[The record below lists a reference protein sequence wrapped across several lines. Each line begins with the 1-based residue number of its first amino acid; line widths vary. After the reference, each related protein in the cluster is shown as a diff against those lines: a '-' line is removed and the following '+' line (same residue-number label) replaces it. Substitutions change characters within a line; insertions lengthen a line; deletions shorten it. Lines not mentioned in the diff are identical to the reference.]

1 MISNRVKKY
10 KLRRRRLNSI
20 QIKNICSKIKQS
32 HDKHNEIISYNDE
45 IFHHEK
51 ECFVCLEL
59 ELYTDNS
66 RTIKLNK
73 MEDYIKDC
81 SCDGWIHEHCFSKWH
96 NVNKY
101 CPICRCVIIFT
112 KYEYCFLIIH
122 KFKKNTVALL
132 LLLCKLIKQTLL
144 FSMFLWCL
152 YYFFIDF
159 FIAFFISF
167 FKKTPMLSN

>member
-10 KLRRRRLNSI
+10 KLRRRLNII
-20 QIKNICSKIKQS
+20 QIQNICSKIKQS
-32 HDKHNEIISYNDE
+32 YDKHNEIISYNDE

-59 ELYTDNS
+59 KLYTDNS

-122 KFKKNTVALL
+122 KFKKNTVAML

-152 YYFFIDF
+152 YYFLIDF
-159 FIAFFISF
+159 FIEFFYFI

>member
-1 MISNRVKKY
+1 MISNIGKKY
-10 KLRRRRLNSI
+10 KFRRLNSI
-20 QIKNICSKIKQS
+20 QIKNICIKIKQS
-32 HDKHNEIISYNDE
+32 HDKHNELISYNDELISYNDE

-66 RTIKLNK
+66 RTIKLYK
-73 MEDYIKDC
+73 MEDYIKEC
-81 SCDGWIHEHCFSKWH
+81 SCDGWIHEYCFSKWH

-101 CPICRCVIIFT
+101 CPICRSVIIFT
-112 KYEYCFLIIH
+112 KYEYCFFIIH
-122 KFKKNTVALL
+122 KFKKNTVELL

-152 YYFFIDF
+152 YYFFI
-159 FIAFFISF
+159 AFFN
-167 FKKTPMLSN
+167 KTPMLSN